1 MDAISEIYL
10 ATDFAEHSQKA
21 EKKAMMMAK
30 KLHVPLNIIYI
41 LDTEIMSP
49 GLYYEVMDKHPEWI
63 EEARAEMRKNSQ
75 ALITKLHKEL
85 KATGQ
90 KYILEGKPKEKL
102 VEFIEKNNVE
112 LLIMGKRG
120 GKGVSYVGSVSE
132 YVTRHANCSV
142 LLVS

>member
-1 MDAISEIYL
+1 MEAISEIFL

-21 EKKAMMMAK
+21 EQKAMMMAK
-30 KLHVPLNIIYI
+30 KLHVPLSIVYV
-41 LDTEIMSP
+41 LDTDIMSP

-63 EEARAEMRKNSQ
+63 EEARSELRKNGQ
-75 ALITKLHKEL
+75 ALITKLYKEL

-102 VEFIEKNNVE
+102 VEFVEQNNVE

-120 GKGVSYVGSVSE
+120 GKGVNFVGSVSE
-132 YVTRHANCSV
+132 YVTRHADCSV